1 MTAAP
6 PARIFL
12 VGMMG
17 SGKTTIGR
25 ELARMTGWPP
35 VDNDELVRRLTGRE
49 PATIAAE
56 DGEDALHDAEAEA
69 LADALELD
77 PPLIVGVAG
86 AMVERPEVRETL
98 RGAGHVV
105 WLRARPETLHVRIG
119 RGTKRRREAR
129 DGAWLA
135 ARAAERESL
144 YREVANQVIDVDDT
158 APAQVAA
165 QILEGLESRSAG

>member
-1 MTAAP
+1 VTAAP
-6 PARIFL
+6 PARIVL

-25 ELARMTGWPP
+25 EHARMPGWPP

-105 WLRARPETLHVRIG
+105 WLRARPETLRVRIG